1 MPDVRLKR
9 VRGEMTISG
18 DRRYGEAEGNAKA
31 WLDHVRL
38 GVPCR
43 ASETTEVTVSPT
55 ISDGK

>member
-1 MPDVRLKR
+1 
-9 VRGEMTISG
+9 MTISG
-18 DRRYGEAEGNAKA
+18 DRRYGEAEGNAKS